1 MEEQSR
7 TLVKLY
13 VETFEDAEA
22 TAETLRSEGFG
33 ATIGRPLVGSTWSI
47 EVTGEEPRL
56 QELAERIQ
64 REMQESD

>member
-33 ATIGRPLVGSTWSI
+33 ATIGRPLVGFTWSI
-47 EVTGEEPRL
+47 EVTGEEPCL
-56 QELAERIQ
+56 QGLAERIQ